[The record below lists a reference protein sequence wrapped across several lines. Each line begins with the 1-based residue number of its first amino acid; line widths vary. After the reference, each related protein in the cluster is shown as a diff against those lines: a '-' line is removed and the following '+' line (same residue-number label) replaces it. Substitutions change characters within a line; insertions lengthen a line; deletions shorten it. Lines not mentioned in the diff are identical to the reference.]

1 MIMNRITIESP
12 RRPAA
17 MLSFTD
23 SAPSVEPTCW
33 TLSTCRSTGSEPA
46 LMPVARSVAADWVNP
61 FPPPLITALPPRIAC
76 CVTASTSSLGQI
88 LPGPAVARQPV
99 S

>member
-1 MIMNRITIESP
+1 
-12 RRPAA
+12 

-33 TLSTCRSTGSEPA
+33 TLSTCRSTGREPA
-46 LMPVARSVAADWVNP
+46 LMPVARSVAAACVNP
-61 FPPPLITALPPRIAC
+61 FPPPLITALPPRIGAT
-76 CVTASTSSLGQI
+76 VTASTSSLGQMVV
-88 LPGPAVARQPV
+88 GVAVERQPV